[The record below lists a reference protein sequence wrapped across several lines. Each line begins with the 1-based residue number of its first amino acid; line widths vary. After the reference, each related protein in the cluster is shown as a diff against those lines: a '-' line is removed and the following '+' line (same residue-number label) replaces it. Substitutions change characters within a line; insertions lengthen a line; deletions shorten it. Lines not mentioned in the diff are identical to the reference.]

1 MLAVALLS
9 LSLTCCSGSGAKVNT
24 AVPGIALP
32 DPPAYLRPV
41 GVADPKLGEDPLLVA
56 ARERQGRRQCNGRII
71 EGVADWKAL
80 QSFYAKPPP
89 PKR

>member
-1 MLAVALLS
+1 MLGAALLS
-9 LSLTCCSGSGAKVNT
+9 LSLISCSGSGAKVNT

-71 EGVADWKAL
+71 EGVADWKAM
-80 QSFYAKPPP
+80 QQFYATPVK
-89 PKR
+89 KK